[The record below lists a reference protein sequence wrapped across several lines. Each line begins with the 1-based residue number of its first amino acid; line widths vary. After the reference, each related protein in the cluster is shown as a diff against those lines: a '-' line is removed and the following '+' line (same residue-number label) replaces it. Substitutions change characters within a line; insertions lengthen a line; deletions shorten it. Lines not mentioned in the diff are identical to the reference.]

1 MLLILWLLSIIIGK
15 LSFYYFYLPAHKVS
29 RYQHANN
36 IFGSVGEIGIHRG
49 KYFLAIAGNA
59 LHSETLVAIDLFE
72 DGQSKNFDK
81 SGKGNLIG
89 FLQQTELYFGKEI
102 TKKIKIIKGDSTELT
117 AKSFKGI
124 PKFRYFSIDGGHS
137 LQTTISDLNLV
148 ACMIIDGGIIVVD
161 DYQNY
166 EWIGVTDAI
175 ILYLH
180 SQNKLVPIMAIDNK
194 LYLTTSNYAKFYIDF
209 MHNNIPNIICK
220 NKDIHPAMHSIR
232 GYPICYNGNFNNVY
246 KSLKFSNKTMNA
258 KINHKNEKVNINI
271 NDIYN
276 NLSSYCI
283 PEGTYVTTVYNGNK
297 IKKGAK
303 YDINQKVCSTTK
315 CNSDLLTMEKINNL
329 TYIYTN
335 GSHDTNFQNYDIGNK
350 NIKY

>member
-148 ACMIIDGGIIVVD
+148 ACMIIDGGIIVISGFFMETSLSVS
-161 DYQNY
+161 
-166 EWIGVTDAI
+166 EAM

-180 SQNKLVPIMAIDNK
+180 SQNKLVPVMRIDDK
-194 LYLTTSNYAKFYIDF
+194 LYLTTSNYATMYRDF
-209 MHNNIPNIICK
+209 IHDHIPGIICK
-220 NKDIHPAMHSIR
+220 HKRLHLSTFSIR
-232 GYPICYNGNFNNVY
+232 GYPICH
-246 KSLKFSNKTMNA
+246 T
-258 KINHKNEKVNINI
+258 
-271 NDIYN
+271 
-276 NLSSYCI
+276 
-283 PEGTYVTTVYNGNK
+283 PP
-297 IKKGAK
+297 
-303 YDINQKVCSTTK
+303 
-315 CNSDLLTMEKINNL
+315 
-329 TYIYTN
+329 YIYVAPK
-335 GSHDTNFQNYDIGNK
+335 IL
-350 NIKY
+350 